1 MTDREAL
8 HLFEKIV
15 NDEFGSVTTE
25 RLKQASVCAIH
36 ALEKDIKSR
45 ATREWMSIPEASGTY
60 SAGHFQTSTC
70 KVENSPT
77 QEFLDLNRVDVP
89 SNAKPSEIADLRG
102 EIGAIEDN
110 LDELYGRV
118 KRLEAVVFYGGKE

>member
-1 MTDREAL
+1 MKDEKTIAKAYNEGYRKGYLDAITGRGTTDWV
-8 HLFEKIV
+8 H
-15 NDEFGSVTTE
+15 
-25 RLKQASVCAIH
+25 
-36 ALEKDIKSR
+36 
-45 ATREWMSIPEASGTY
+45 IPEASGTY
-60 SAGHFQTSTC
+60 SAGDYQKCTC

-77 QEFLDLNRVDVP
+77 QEFLGLNRVDVP
-89 SNAKPSEIADLRG
+89 SSAKPSEIADLRG